1 MFSQVKPR
9 ELPCPIC
16 FSTTFTWGGVA
27 RINHH
32 TQGLRFF
39 AQGRSALQKLFM
51 GGGEYLVSRKCNSCG
66 HVDLFTE
73 EQPVSPL

>member
-1 MFSQVKPR
+1 MFSQAKPR

-16 FSTTFTWGGVA
+16 YSNSFTWGGVA
-27 RINHH
+27 RIDHH

-39 AQGRSALQKLFM
+39 AQRRSALQKLFM
-51 GGGEYLVSRKCNSCG
+51 IGGEYLVSRKCNGCG

-73 EQPVSPL
+73 DQPVSSV